1 MCFAEL
7 YVAGL
12 LADAGWNIYFPTR
25 DIGFD
30 FIATKTV
37 ASGIIIR
44 PVQVK
49 GKYPTA
55 GKRDVAYYG
64 FGGWLS
70 QLHQEMV
77 LAIAFFTVRALQ
89 PRLAR
94 PSCRSVRFVRTAP
107 ILSGGSRRRPDFRQG
122 SQYHVGII
130 VSSLMIRESLS
141 WSRLQFPSESP

>member
-1 MCFAEL
+1 MPKSPSTRDVFAEL

-12 LADAGWNIYFPTR
+12 LADAGWNVYFPTR

-30 FIATKTV
+30 FIATRTTS
-37 ASGIIIR
+37 SGIIIR

-55 GKRDVAYYG
+55 GKRDVAPYG

-77 LAIAFFTVRALQ
+77 LAIAFFT
-89 PRLAR
+89 
-94 PSCRSVRFVRTAP
+94 STRSPAP
-107 ILSGGSRRRPDFRQG
+107 DLHGLYAIRSG
-122 SQYHVGII
+122 
-130 VSSLMIRESLS
+130 SSTQHRS
-141 WSRLQFPSESP
+141 